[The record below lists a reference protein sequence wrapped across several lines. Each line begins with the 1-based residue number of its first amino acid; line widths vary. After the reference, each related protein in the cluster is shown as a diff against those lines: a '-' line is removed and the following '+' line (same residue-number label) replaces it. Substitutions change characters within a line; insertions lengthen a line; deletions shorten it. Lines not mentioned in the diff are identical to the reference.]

1 MKRFLIVIL
10 SYIIFF
16 FNTNLISNEK
26 IDSLKVGLL
35 VPFSG
40 EYKNLGNSIMFSI
53 QMALNEIGD
62 DKLIIIP
69 RDSGSG
75 DKIKLNQSITEIINE
90 GAKIIIGPISHND
103 FSVANKYKEII
114 FISPSNLQPNINK
127 NIISI
132 GISLESQLGA
142 LNKFIKKQNKKKTV
156 ILYPNNEYTEILD
169 QKIKSLNLKNYKI
182 FKYNPDPKVLTGE
195 IEKLTN
201 YSQRKRNLELRK
213 KILEKKEDIKSVAEL
228 KSLEQKYTLGPV
240 SFDSLIIIDF
250 GNSLKSVLTSLIF
263 SDVNQDDVLI
273 TTVNQWFD
281 KSIFLENS
289 LNRLFYPSVNYKNFQ
304 KYNKKYFKTFN
315 IQPSEITVLTYDAL
329 GLIYFVWKKNK
340 KINSINNF
348 FIKEKIKGKIGT
360 FSINDGIVKQDLDI
374 YKIENKKFTKF

>member
-304 KYNKKYFKTFN
+304 KYNKKYLKTFN

-374 YKIENKKFTKF
+374 YKIENKEFTKF

>member
-1 MKRFLIVIL
+1 MNRFLIVIL

-26 IDSLKVGLL
+26 IESLKVGLL

-53 QMALNEIGD
+53 QMALNEIDD

-69 RDSGSG
+69 RDSGSD

-90 GAKIIIGPISHND
+90 GAKIIIGPISHDD
-103 FSVANKYKEII
+103 FNVANKYEEII

-142 LNKFIKKQNKKKTV
+142 LNKFIKTQNKKKTV

-263 SDVNQDDVLI
+263 SDVNQDEVLI

>member
-1 MKRFLIVIL
+1 MNRFLIVIL

-69 RDSGSG
+69 RDSGSD

-90 GAKIIIGPISHND
+90 GAKIIIGPISHDD
-103 FSVANKYKEII
+103 FNVANKYKEII

-142 LNKFIKKQNKKKTV
+142 LNKFIKTQNKKKTV

-263 SDVNQDDVLI
+263 SDVNQDEVLI

>member
-263 SDVNQDDVLI
+263 SDVNQDDVLL

>member
-1 MKRFLIVIL
+1 MNRFLIVIL

-26 IDSLKVGLL
+26 IESLKVGLL

-53 QMALNEIGD
+53 QMALNEIDD

-69 RDSGSG
+69 RDSGSD

-90 GAKIIIGPISHND
+90 GAKIIIGPISHDD
-103 FSVANKYKEII
+103 FNVANKYKEII

-142 LNKFIKKQNKKKTV
+142 LNKFIKTQNKKKTV

-263 SDVNQDDVLI
+263 SDVNQDEVLI